1 MWLKQKEFNSLC
13 SRAELLQHNLQS
25 QAQRRFLLCSHTQD
39 LDWISSPCFHQCTHH
54 LWLVIAGH
62 RDPSW
67 SEDWLKG
74 RIPCWNLLLLHPYS
88 SMCTEYLIQTQ
99 IQIAV
104 YELKKSNVLQG
115 KKSPSSKSVWDNA
128 CGASSSSFHYPVCH
142 NHSDDCL

>member
-1 MWLKQKEFNSLC
+1 
-13 SRAELLQHNLQS
+13 
-25 QAQRRFLLCSHTQD
+25 
-39 LDWISSPCFHQCTHH
+39 
-54 LWLVIAGH
+54 VIAGH